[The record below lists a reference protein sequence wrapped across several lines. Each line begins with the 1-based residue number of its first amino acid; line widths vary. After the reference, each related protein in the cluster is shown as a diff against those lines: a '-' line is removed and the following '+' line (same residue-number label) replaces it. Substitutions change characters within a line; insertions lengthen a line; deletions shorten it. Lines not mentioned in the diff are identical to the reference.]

1 MLLVCALATLAV
13 LIGAGLGMSPL
24 RRAET
29 LRTVQAAGLGA
40 GIVAV
45 FLSLLPEAAEEIG
58 GYGLLPFAITFG
70 FAGVLERVLHARG
83 HQDGAKKPLAILDL
97 GVAALAL
104 HQALE
109 GLAMGAVDLVER
121 REGMSLLARAGTLFA
136 MVAHTVP
143 IVAVL
148 TLALARVAGL
158 RAALSRV
165 AILAA
170 ASASGAL
177 LVAFPRIEAAL
188 VEGSGWIHGGV
199 AGLLLHAVLHAALP
213 VRRAAI
219 NASRSYEVVGFTLGA
234 LLVLAAIVAHGSL
247 AEMANGKTAL
257 VVICGFALAVVGHLA
272 WPHAAHED
280 EPLETT

>member
-13 LIGAGLGMSPL
+13 LFGAALGMSPL

-40 GIVAV
+40 GVVAV

-58 GYGLLPFAITFG
+58 GYGLIPFAITFG
-70 FAGVLERVLHARG
+70 FAGALERVLHARS
-83 HQDGAKKPLAILDL
+83 HDTAKKPLTLLDL

-121 REGMSLLARAGTLFA
+121 REGVSLLARAGTLFA

-158 RAALSRV
+158 RAALLRV
-165 AILAA
+165 ALLTA

-177 LVAFPRIEAAL
+177 LVAFPRVEALL
-188 VEGSGWIHGGV
+188 VESSGWIHGGV

-219 NASRSYEVVGFTLGA
+219 NAGRGYELVGFTLGA

-257 VVICGFALAVVGHLA
+257 VVVCGFAMAAVGHLA
-272 WPHAAHED
+272 WPHAAHD
-280 EPLETT
+280 EALETT